1 MFNCSQIINESTRV
15 TPNSST
21 VLDHIV
27 TNSTDKIK
35 EKGGIPSG
43 FSDHFMVF
51 CSRGVVAGDGR
62 LPPIVKR
69 GVVAGDGR
77 LPPIV
82 KRVRSTENYTKELLV
97 QSLRV
102 F

>member
-1 MFNCSQIINESTRV
+1 MGMFNCSQIINESTRV

-69 GVVAGDGR
+69 
-77 LPPIV
+77 
-82 KRVRSTENYTKELLV
+82 VRSTENYTKELLV